1 MVDLEKIGKSV
12 EKMKTIILDMHT
24 DKINV
29 MPPVKLRYFEIKK

>member
-12 EKMKTIILDMHT
+12 EKMKTILDMHT